1 MLQSSLFLK
10 CIIQWFE
17 YFILLCNY
25 HHSPIPE
32 HVSSLQIETL
42 YPLAVTV
49 PSPFLQPLAVTNLL
63 SVSRALPL
71 LDISFK

>member
-32 HVSSLQIETL
+32 HVSSLQTETL

-49 PSPFLQPLAVTNLL
+49 PSLLLQPLAVTNLL
-63 SVSRALPL
+63 SVSRGLPL

>member
-1 MLQSSLFLK
+1 MVQSSLFLK

-17 YFILLCNY
+17 YFMLLCNY

-32 HVSSLQIETL
+32 LFSSLQTETL

-49 PSPFLQPLAVTNLL
+49 PSPLLQPLAVTKLL
-63 SVSRALPL
+63 SVSRDLPL